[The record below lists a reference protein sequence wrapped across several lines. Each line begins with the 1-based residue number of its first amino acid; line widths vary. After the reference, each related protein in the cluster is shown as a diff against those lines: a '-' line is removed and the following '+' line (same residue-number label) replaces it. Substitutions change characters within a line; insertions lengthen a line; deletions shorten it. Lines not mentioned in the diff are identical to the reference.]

1 MVPFS
6 YFHELIQTILA
17 SFHCVQSIICSIF
30 LKYINIT
37 FYHFDYSHNWPYP
50 NIGVGVVASMS
61 SACWNLLQGTRVE
74 SSLDLLGPLSKGLTW
89 NRFRSALACE
99 IEIQIGHALTNT
111 DAAIKWSFYIFRE
124 EHEQEYIG
132 RGEVSILSYAAGT
145 VYVERSAWM
154 KSYVKRN
161 INGRQKWPVSSPY
174 SVIKTS
180 WTHTKHFATHL
191 IEKSKVAIQR

>member
-132 RGEVSILSYAAGT
+132 RGCYKNKLSGRNSICGAFNQN
-145 VYVERSAWM
+145 EEFC
-154 KSYVKRN
+154 
-161 INGRQKWPVSSPY
+161 QKIYQWEAKMAS
-174 SVIKTS
+174 I
-180 WTHTKHFATHL
+180 
-191 IEKSKVAIQR
+191 